1 MPLRWSG
8 SALEIGGEEGFGDC
22 GSGGNWL
29 GDADGSTG
37 LQTCELSFLPIAIG
51 FFGLGTGYL
60 IWGGQALFEL
70 PATSPEVNK
79 TLGMWGFWMP
89 GFMQLGAKAWI

>member
-1 MPLRWSG
+1 MARKALGIAARVGIGWVMPMDPQVFKLAS
-8 SALEIGGEEGFGDC
+8 SPFV
-22 GSGGNWL
+22 
-29 GDADGSTG
+29 
-37 LQTCELSFLPIAIG
+37 PIAIG

>member
-1 MPLRWSG
+1 MPMDPQVFKLAS
-8 SALEIGGEEGFGDC
+8 SPFV
-22 GSGGNWL
+22 
-29 GDADGSTG
+29 
-37 LQTCELSFLPIAIG
+37 PIAIG